1 MASDLNEKQ
10 RREAL
15 VADIIAVVK
24 STKDR
29 WFYTGIVDRIPELH
43 IRAVLKKIQTEPER
57 AIGHPGAYFFN
68 EIVSF
73 AETLGIELPE
83 PVNNDC
89 AVPLYQDGR
98 SGSEPTPFLCLP
110 HMAEFQHFK
119 PESCT
124 RRLALSCTTM
134 KCANRG
140 CSRYPTKTG
149 GCMSLS
155 TKKRLMPC
163 CMIPIWRNT
172 FPLNDNSCH
181 TTTPRSCIVDPIERR
196 HTSSVDDSPCPR
208 LILPCAIH
216 Q

>member
-119 PESCT
+119 PEKLYEEAGIVVYDYEV
-124 RRLALSCTTM
+124 REPWLQ
-134 KCANRG
+134 
-140 CSRYPTKTG
+140 
-149 GCMSLS
+149 SLS
-155 TKKRLMPC
+155 YED
-163 CMIPIWRNT
+163 WRMYVFIHEKEVDALLHDPYMEKY
-172 FPLNDNSCH
+172 FP
-181 TTTPRSCIVDPIERR
+181 PE
-196 HTSSVDDSPCPR
+196 
-208 LILPCAIH
+208 
-216 Q
+216 